1 MPSYQT
7 ARQVASN
14 ALSKIG
20 AWPSSQSQPDERE
33 LKIAMG
39 WLEML
44 LNNQSGIRPTAGF
57 WNVIEIPIEATIGDY
72 DLADYV
78 KDVSVQHVF
87 SVSMVTILGNVEP
100 LTIISEKDTVFK
112 NLKENGTPHSAAITR
127 DVKPIL
133 KVYPNPTS
141 SDEDAGSVIRIR
153 VQSFHS
159 TIDPEGTNETNI
171 MLRPSWYLWLAYR
184 LAYEI
189 GGGPVRR
196 LPESELTR
204 IQRDYQL
211 METQLYARD
220 GQYNTS
226 QPPITRPVEG
236 SMY

>member
-20 AWPSSQSQPDERE
+20 AWPSSQTQPDARE

-57 WNVIEIPIEATIGDY
+57 WDVIEIPLQAGIGDY
-72 DLADYV
+72 DLQDYV
-78 KDVSVQHVF
+78 KDAGVQSVF

-100 LTIISEKDTVFK
+100 LDVISEKDAVFK
-112 NLKENGTPHSAAITR
+112 NLKDSATPNCAAITK
-127 DVKPIL
+127 DVKPVL
-133 KVYPNPTS
+133 KVYPIPTQ
-141 SDEDAGSVIRIR
+141 SDEEAGTVFRVRI
-153 VQSFHS
+153 QSFHK
-159 TIDPEGTNETNI
+159 TIDPEGTNDTEI
-171 MLRPSWYLWLAYR
+171 MVRPSWYLWLAYR
-184 LAYEI
+184 LSYEI

-196 LPESELTR
+196 LSESELTR
-204 IQRDYQL
+204 IQRDYQM

-220 GQYNTS
+220 GQYNTAE
-226 QPPITRPVEG
+226 PPMTRPVEG

>member
-7 ARQVASN
+7 SRQVATN

-20 AWPSSQSQPDERE
+20 AFPSSQSQPDVRE
-33 LKIAMG
+33 LKIAMQ
-39 WLEML
+39 WLEMV

-57 WNVIEIPIEATIGDY
+57 WNTIEIPIEAGIGDY
-72 DLADYV
+72 ELEDYV
-78 KDVSVQHVF
+78 LDSGAQHVF
-87 SVSMVTILGNVEP
+87 SVSLVTILGNVEP
-100 LTIISEKDTVFK
+100 LDIMSEKNTAFQ
-112 NLKENGTPHSAAITR
+112 NLKDTGTPNCAAITK
-127 DVKPIL
+127 DVKPVL
-133 KVYPNPTS
+133 KVYPTPTS
-141 SDEDAGSVIRIR
+141 SDEEAGTVIRVR
-153 VQSFHS
+153 FQSFHTS
-159 TIDPEGTNETNI
+159 IDPEGTNDTGI

-196 LPESELTR
+196 LPDNELTR
-204 IQRDYQL
+204 IKTDFMM

-226 QPPITRPVEG
+226 EPPRTQPVEG